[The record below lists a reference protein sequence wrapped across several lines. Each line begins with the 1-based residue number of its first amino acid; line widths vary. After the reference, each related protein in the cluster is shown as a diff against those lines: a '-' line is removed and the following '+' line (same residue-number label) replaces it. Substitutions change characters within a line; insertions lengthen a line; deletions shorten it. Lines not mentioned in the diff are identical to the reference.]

1 MFLARIV
8 FFRLHESPRYLVHA
22 GRPQEAI
29 ESLQMISRF
38 NGSDLSLEL
47 EDVED
52 HHKPAIESPVQDNSI
67 SAPISLSRAGMPKAE
82 RPRLTSTTIFH
93 SGQLDGETSPPP
105 TATNGN
111 GRPAFVPQY
120 QSTQASP
127 PQLDTHSFITPSE
140 ESPPATTPF
149 DNKDTSGGKADSPTH
164 SRSPSSSSPTYTR
177 TPRPPRPSL
186 SLRHSRRQSRRIS
199 SVYERKVCGSLPRWL
214 RKPMWAWWD
223 RVMMVLTPE
232 WIRTTV
238 LMWSTWFTMSLGS
251 FWLNTRL
258 NYC

>member
-29 ESLQMISRF
+29 ESLQLISRF

-52 HHKPAIESPVQDNSI
+52 HHKPVTEEPEQDNSNDV
-67 SAPISLSRAGMPKAE
+67 PISRAGVPKAE

-93 SGQLDGETSPPP
+93 AGQLDGETSPQP
-105 TATNGN
+105 TAVNGN
-111 GRPAFVPQY
+111 GRPTFVPQY
-120 QSTQASP
+120 QSTHASP

-140 ESPPATTPF
+140 EHPPVTTPF
-149 DNKDTSGGKADSPTH
+149 NNQDATQGKEDSPTG
-164 SRSPSSSSPTYTR
+164 SQPPASPTYTR

-186 SLRHSRRQSRRIS
+186 SSRRHSRRPSRRVS
-199 SVYERKVCGSLPRWL
+199 SIYERKVCGSLPRWL
-214 RKPMWAWWD
+214 RKPLWAWWD
-223 RVMMVLTPE
+223 RVLMVLTPE

-238 LMWSTWFTMSLGS
+238 LMWSAWFTMSLGS
-251 FWLNTRL
+251 F
-258 NYC
+258 